1 MLSAV
6 KDSLPAVSDMLPS
19 VFYML
24 SAANKVC
31 CQRLN
36 GKGVHMSGKNKKI
49 LKNIEIRDSL
59 SNFDE
64 NSLELYT
71 GDLVPNSNNTVQPIA
86 LMRLGLFVPTLKGT
100 KFSKRNRPN
109 EIDASRELVQMEV
122 ARSEG
127 YTDIKITGPRLDM
140 DHDFKTWVGVVRSLA
155 EYGESN
161 GRVELSITK
170 FAKFCGYPSSQIR
183 KTLRDRLT
191 NSLLKIM
198 RTTLSFQRIYE
209 EKNVDGSNKIS
220 LLMVHLIN
228 SVDYNEQKD
237 TVVFYAEPKLAELY
251 RFDHKVLLQLK
262 VINKL
267 PRKETAQALY
277 TFIESL
283 PPNPAPVSLAR
294 LRARLNLSSRNV
306 SSQNQTI
313 RNGLKSLKE
322 LGYLDYSEL
331 KRGRSVYIQIHNR
344 NPKLKPSSSKRKNDV
359 IEEASK
365 QEKKDGNVDAKLNII
380 NKITELSQDLTPENI
395 KMIEILSNSLKLF

>member
-1 MLSAV
+1 
-6 KDSLPAVSDMLPS
+6 
-19 VFYML
+19 ML

-36 GKGVHMSGKNKKI
+36 GKGVYMSDNSKKNLKNKEMCGSI
-49 LKNIEIRDSL
+49 A
-59 SNFDE
+59 NFNE

-71 GDLVPNSNNTVQPIA
+71 GELVPNNNNTVQPIA

-100 KFSKRNRPN
+100 KYSKRNRPN

-198 RTTLSFQRIYE
+198 RTTLSFQRTYE

-237 TVVFYAEPKLAELY
+237 TVVFYAEPKLTELY

-294 LRARLNLSSRNV
+294 LRVRLNLSSKNV

-313 RNGLKSLKE
+313 RNALKSLKE

-331 KRGRSVYIQIHNR
+331 KRGHSVYIQIHSR
-344 NPKLKPSSSKRKNDV
+344 NPKLKASYPKTKNDI
-359 IEEASK
+359 IEKSSK
-365 QEKKDGNVDAKLNII
+365 QEQKEEKVDVKQNII
-380 NKITELSQDLTPENI
+380 NKITEISQDLTPENI
-395 KMIEILSNSLKLF
+395 KMLEILSNSLKLL

>member
-6 KDSLPAVSDMLPS
+6 ND
-19 VFYML
+19 ML
-24 SAANKVC
+24 SAVRYMLPTVLCMLSAVIDVC
-31 CQRLN
+31 CQRLEP
-36 GKGVHMSGKNKKI
+36 KGIHMSTRKKKESYIKEIPEDNEI
-49 LKNIEIRDSL
+49 LEEEAL
-59 SNFDE
+59 T
-64 NSLELYT
+64 LYT

-100 KFSKRNRPN
+100 KNSSRNKSN
-109 EIDASRELVQMEV
+109 MIDASRELVQLEV

-127 YTDIKITGPRLDM
+127 YSNIKITGPRLDM

-155 EYGESN
+155 EYGEPT

-198 RTTLSFQRIYE
+198 RTTLSFQRTHE
-209 EKNVDGSNKIS
+209 EKNVDDTNKIS

-228 SVDYNEQKD
+228 SVDYNEKKD
-237 TVVFYAEPKLAELY
+237 SIVFYAEPKLSELY

-283 PPNPAPVSLAR
+283 PPKPAPVSLAR
-294 LRARLNLSSRNV
+294 LRARLNLSTRNV

-313 RNGLKSLKE
+313 RNGLKSLQE
-322 LGYLDYSEL
+322 LGYLEYSEV
-331 KRGRSVYIQIHNR
+331 KRGRSVYIQIHSR
-344 NPKLKPSSSKRKNDV
+344 NPKLKVTSSKPEKPEAPKQA
-359 IEEASK
+359 EEAK
-365 QEKKDGNVDAKLNII
+365 GEIDAKQNLK
-380 NKITELSQDLTPENI
+380 NKISELSQNLTPENI
-395 KMIEILSNSLKLF
+395 KLIEILTNSLKLL

>member
-1 MLSAV
+1 MLT
-6 KDSLPAVSDMLPS
+6 S

-36 GKGVHMSGKNKKI
+36 GKGVHMSGKNKKN

-344 NPKLKPSSSKRKNDV
+344 NPKLKASSSKSKNDV

>member
-1 MLSAV
+1 MLSAA

-36 GKGVHMSGKNKKI
+36 GKGVHMSGKSKKT

-64 NSLELYT
+64 NSVELYT
-71 GDLVPNSNNTVQPIA
+71 GNLVPNSNNTVQPIA

-198 RTTLSFQRIYE
+198 RTTLSFQRTYE

-344 NPKLKPSSSKRKNDV
+344 NPKLKASSPKIKNDV

-365 QEKKDGNVDAKLNII
+365 QEQKDGKVDAKQNLI

-395 KMIEILSNSLKLF
+395 KMIEILSNSLRLL

>member
-6 KDSLPAVSDMLPS
+6 IDSLSAVHRMLPT
-19 VFYML
+19 VFGIL
-24 SAANKVC
+24 SAANQVC

-36 GKGVHMSGKNKKI
+36 DKGVHMSIKNKKG
-49 LKNIEIRDSL
+49 KNNKEVEDNID
-59 SNFDE
+59 NFE
-64 NSLELYT
+64 EGSLELYT
-71 GDLVPNSNNTVQPIA
+71 GELVPNSNNTVQPIA

-100 KFSKRNRPN
+100 KYSKRNKPN
-109 EIDASRELVQMEV
+109 EIDASKELVQLEV

-127 YTDIKITGPRLDM
+127 YSDIKITGPRLDM

-155 EYGESN
+155 EYGEPN

-198 RTTLSFQRIYE
+198 RTTLSFQRTYE

-283 PPNPAPVSLAR
+283 PTKPAPVSLAR

-313 RNGLKSLKE
+313 RNGLKALQD
-322 LGYLDYSEL
+322 LGYLEYSEI
-331 KRGRSVYIQIHNR
+331 KRGRSIYIQIHSR
-344 NPKLKPSSSKRKNDV
+344 NPKLKVAPPKPED
-359 IEEASK
+359 IEPK
-365 QEKKDGNVDAKLNII
+365 KPDEKAGEIDAKQNII
-380 NKITELSQDLTPENI
+380 NKITELSQNLTPENI
-395 KMIEILSNSLKLF
+395 KMIEILSNSLKLL

>member
-1 MLSAV
+1 
-6 KDSLPAVSDMLPS
+6 MLPS
-19 VFYML
+19 VFCML

-36 GKGVHMSGKNKKI
+36 GKGIHMSGKNKKT
-49 LKNIEIRDSL
+49 LKNIEIRDNL
-59 SNFDE
+59 ANFDE

-71 GDLVPNSNNTVQPIA
+71 GELVPNSNNTVQPIA

-100 KFSKRNRPN
+100 KFSKRNRAN

-198 RTTLSFQRIYE
+198 RTTLSFQRTYE

-313 RNGLKSLKE
+313 RNGLKSLKK

-344 NPKLKPSSSKRKNDV
+344 NPKLKASPPKIKNDV

-365 QEKKDGNVDAKLNII
+365 QEQNDGKVDAKQNII

-395 KMIEILSNSLKLF
+395 KMIEILSNSLRLL

>member
-1 MLSAV
+1 MSTAKKKGSKNIA
-6 KDSLPAVSDMLPS
+6 KDSE
-19 VFYML
+19 
-24 SAANKVC
+24 
-31 CQRLN
+31 
-36 GKGVHMSGKNKKI
+36 
-49 LKNIEIRDSL
+49 IEILDEDALDSSTDPDDL
-59 SNFDE
+59 DE
-64 NSLELYT
+64 GSLNLYT
-71 GDLVPNSNNTVQPIA
+71 GDLTPNNNNTVQPIA

-100 KFSKRNRPN
+100 RNSKRNKSN
-109 EIDASRELVQMEV
+109 EIDASKELVQLEV

-127 YTDIKITGPRLDM
+127 YADIKITGPRLDM

-155 EYGESN
+155 EYGETS

-198 RTTLSFQRIYE
+198 RTTLSFQRTYE

-220 LLMVHLIN
+220 LLMMHLIN
-228 SVDYNEQKD
+228 SVDYNEKKD
-237 TVVFYAEPKLAELY
+237 TIIFQAEHKLSELY

-283 PPNPAPVSLAR
+283 PTKPAPISLAR
-294 LRARLNLSSRNV
+294 LRARLNLSTNNV

-313 RNGLKSLKE
+313 RNGLKSLQE
-322 LGYLDYSEL
+322 LGYLDYSEI

-344 NPKLKPSSSKRKNDV
+344 NPKLKVTESKPEKLPKDKPP
-359 IEEASK
+359 IEGNSDTK
-365 QEKKDGNVDAKLNII
+365 QNLI
-380 NKITELSQDLTPENI
+380 NKIVELSKDLTPENI
-395 KMIEILSNSLKLF
+395 KLIEILNNSLKLV